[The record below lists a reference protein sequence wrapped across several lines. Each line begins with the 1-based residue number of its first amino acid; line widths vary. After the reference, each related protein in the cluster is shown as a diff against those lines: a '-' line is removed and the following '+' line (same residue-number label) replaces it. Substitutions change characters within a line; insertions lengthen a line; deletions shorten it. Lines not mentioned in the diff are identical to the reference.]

1 MPIEVAKE
9 AEKTRLWH
17 NVELKL
23 VRFLNYCAKFCVA
36 IALIFLPQEYG
47 LENEKDEMKQEA
59 IVIIWDDRL
68 LRFRQD
74 AKTFARD

>member
-1 MPIEVAKE
+1 MAKE

-17 NVELKL
+17 NLELKL

-47 LENEKDEMKQEA
+47 VENEEDE
-59 IVIIWDDRL
+59 VICNETRGDRYNL
-68 LRFRQD
+68 GRSPLEI
-74 AKTFARD
+74 